1 MGFITLI
8 FIVFI
13 NNNVINTF
21 TLITIMYNAK
31 NNAQHNN
38 IDDNDN
44 NYNIIYNV
52 KHYID
57 LWV

>member
-1 MGFITLI
+1 MGFITCILI
-8 FIVFI
+8 LFI

-21 TLITIMYNAK
+21 TLIQIISNAE

-38 IDDNDN
+38 IFDNDS

-57 LWV
+57 FMW